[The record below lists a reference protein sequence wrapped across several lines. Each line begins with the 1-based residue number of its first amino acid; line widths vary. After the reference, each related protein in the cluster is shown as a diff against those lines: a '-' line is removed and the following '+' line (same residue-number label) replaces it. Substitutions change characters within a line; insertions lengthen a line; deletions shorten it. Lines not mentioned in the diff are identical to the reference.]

1 MLDME
6 SENYFYLSRMLLYQ
20 VKKVLLL
27 FFLFISFLTY
37 GQGIVKGRVIND
49 KTREPLAFVS
59 IVVKNFRGGTTSDI
73 DGHFSIIVPDTV
85 ATLIFS
91 YVGFQG
97 RSVTINK
104 GSSFLTVKLKERS
117 TELQEVVVR
126 PSDNPALKIIRHAIE
141 NKSLNDPDN
150 LSSYVY
156 NSYNKLY
163 STLVD
168 ADSLERKFNEKKDS
182 IKSKKDA
189 QDTARFFK
197 FIRDNHLFIHESY
210 TEKKYVRPNF
220 NKEVVLGNHLSGI
233 KDPFFAFLATDLQ
246 PFSFY
251 KDFISLFGKDYV
263 NPISKGSIT
272 KYDFIL
278 QDTLYHNNDSIF
290 VIAFEP
296 LPGKVF
302 DALKGQLYIS
312 SDRYAI
318 EHVLAEPAD
327 DKVLVESKIQQ
338 KYEKVDDHWFPAQLN
353 TELRFKKF
361 DFGNLRL
368 KYVSRSYITNI
379 HIGDTISSKEFGLAN
394 VEFDPNANRRDST
407 YWIEHRTGTFD
418 TKDKNTFHA
427 LDSIGGKL
435 VALQSAFKI
444 LEGLFVGRFR
454 MGSFYLPTEHLIRFN
469 QYEGVR
475 VGFGFQTGEKIS
487 KRFMAEAY
495 GAYGTHDQALKYGG
509 ALQLNFI
516 ERNDVHLRFSY
527 QNDVLEPGRQNF
539 LKAGGS
545 VNGNESLRTWMTS
558 RMDSVEQF
566 RAEFLMRPFHFSQ
579 LSVFLQEQKRNP
591 AGYAYSFTNDNDGST
606 RSRFNIVEAGV
617 QWRFAFRETYTQI
630 GQSKII
636 TNTAY
641 PQINLYASHAFSN
654 LLDGQYQFDKI
665 EARFDHQFI
674 TRGFGKT
681 TIQLDGGIVSG
692 PAPYS
697 VLFNGKGSKFDQSV
711 LNNIVVNNTFQTMGL
726 YEFISDHYAAMFLSH
741 NFGRLTGNKSRFFRP
756 ELSVVHNMGIGSLD
770 KADHHAGIAFST
782 MEKGFYESGLV
793 LSNLFRLSYV
803 DLVYFGF
810 GVGGFY
816 RYGSYALPNASDNA
830 VFKLVFTISL

>member
-1 MLDME
+1 MKK
-6 SENYFYLSRMLLYQ
+6 FLLP
-20 VKKVLLL
+20 LLL
-27 FFLFISFLTY
+27 CVSIFSE
-37 GQGIVKGRVIND
+37 GQIILKGRVIDD
-49 KTREPLAFVS
+49 KTKEPLPFVS
-59 IVVKNFRGGTTSDI
+59 IAIKNFRSGTTTDI
-73 DGHFSIIVPDTV
+73 DGHFSIIVPDTT
-85 ATLIFS
+85 ATLLFS

-97 RSVTINK
+97 RSIVVNK
-104 GSSFLTVKLKERS
+104 GISFLNVKLKERS
-117 TELQEVVVR
+117 TELQEVVVH

-141 NKSLNDPDN
+141 NKALNDPDN

-156 NSYNKLY
+156 NSYNNLY

-168 ADSLERKFNEKKDS
+168 ADSLERKFHERKDS
-182 IKSKKDA
+182 TKNEEDK
-189 QDTARFFK
+189 QDSARFFK

-220 NKEVVLGNHLSGI
+220 NREVVLGNHLSGI

-251 KDFISLFGKDYV
+251 KDFISLFGKNYV
-263 NPISKGSIT
+263 NPISKGSMS
-272 KYDFIL
+272 KYDFTL
-278 QDTLYHNNDSIF
+278 QDTLYHGSDSIF

-312 SDRYAI
+312 NDRYAI
-318 EHVLAEPAD
+318 EHVLAEPTD

-338 KYEKVDDHWFPAQLN
+338 KYEKIDNHWFPTQLN
-353 TELRFKKF
+353 TELRFKKL
-361 DFGNLRL
+361 DLGNFRL

-379 HIGDTISSKEFGLAN
+379 HIGDTISKKEFGLAN
-394 VEFDPNANRRDST
+394 VEFSPEANRRDST
-407 YWIEHRTGTFD
+407 YWNEHRTGSFD
-418 TKDKNTFHA
+418 TKDRNTFHA

-435 VALQSAFKI
+435 AGLQSAFKI

-454 MGSFYLPTEHLIRFN
+454 VGSFYLPSEYLVRFN

-475 VGFGFQTGEKIS
+475 LGFGFQTGEKIS
-487 KRFMAEAY
+487 KRFMLEGY
-495 GAYGTHDQALKYGG
+495 GGYGTRDHALKYGG
-509 ALQLNFI
+509 AFQFNLN
-516 ERNDVHLRFSY
+516 ERYDIHLKFSY
-527 QNDVLEPGRQNF
+527 QRDVSEPGKQNF

-545 VNGNESLRTWMTS
+545 INGNESLRSWMTS

-566 RAEFLMRPFHFSQ
+566 RTEFQVRPFHFSQ
-579 LSVFLQEQKRNP
+579 LSIFLQEQKRNP
-591 AGYAYSFTNDNDGST
+591 TYPYSFTNDVDGST
-606 RSRFNIVEAGV
+606 RTQFDIAEAGL

-641 PQINLYASHAFSN
+641 PQFNIYVSHGFPDFLN
-654 LLDGQYQFDKI
+654 GQYQFNKV
-665 EARFDHQFI
+665 EVRFDHQFI

-681 TIQLDGGIVSG
+681 TLQVNSGVIDGQ
-692 PAPYS
+692 APNS
-697 VLFNGKGSKFDQSV
+697 VLFNGKGSKFSESV

-726 YEFISDHYAAMFLSH
+726 YEFISDRYASLFLQH
-741 NFGRLTGNKSRFFRP
+741 NFGRLTGNKSRLFRP
-756 ELSVVHNMGIGSLD
+756 ELSVVHNMGIGSLN
-770 KADHHAGIAFST
+770 KPANHTGIAFNT
-782 MEKGFYESGLV
+782 MEKGFYESGIV
-793 LSNLFRLSYV
+793 VSNIFRISYV

-816 RYGSYALPNASDNA
+816 RYGNYSLPNSSDNA
-830 VFKLVFTISL
+830 VFKLVFNISL

>member
-1 MLDME
+1 MKKI
-6 SENYFYLSRMLLYQ
+6 LLP
-20 VKKVLLL
+20 LLL
-27 FFLFISFLTY
+27 FISIFSE
-37 GQGIVKGRVIND
+37 GQIILKGRVIND
-49 KTREPLAFVS
+49 KTKEPLAFVS
-59 IVVKNFRGGTTSDI
+59 IAVKNLRSGTTTDI
-73 DGHFSIIVPDTV
+73 DGHFALTIPDSSAV
-85 ATLIFS
+85 LLFS

-97 RSVTINK
+97 RSVAINK
-104 GSSFLTVKLKERS
+104 DIAFLTVKLKERS
-117 TELQEVVVR
+117 TELQEVVVH
-126 PSDNPALKIIRHAIE
+126 PSDNPALKIIRHAID
-141 NKSLNDPDN
+141 NKVQNDPDN
-150 LSSYVY
+150 LPSYVY

-168 ADSLERKFNEKKDS
+168 ADSLERKFHERKDS
-182 IKSKKDA
+182 TRNDEDK
-189 QDTARFFK
+189 QDSARFFK

-251 KDFISLFGKDYV
+251 KDYISLFGKDYV
-263 NPISKGSIT
+263 NPISKGSIS
-272 KYDFIL
+272 KYDFTL
-278 QDTLYHNNDSIF
+278 QDTLYHGNDSIF

-312 SDRYAI
+312 NDRYAI
-318 EHVLAEPAD
+318 EHVLAEPTD

-338 KYEKVDDHWFPAQLN
+338 KYEKVDNHWFPAQLN
-353 TELRFKKF
+353 TELRFKKL
-361 DFGNLRL
+361 DLGNLRL

-379 HIGDTISSKEFGLAN
+379 HIGDTISKKEFGLAN
-394 VEFDPNANRRDST
+394 VEFAPEANRRDST
-407 YWIEHRTGTFD
+407 YWGEHRTGSFD
-418 TKDKNTFHA
+418 TKDRNTFHA

-435 VALQSAFKI
+435 SGLQTAFKI

-454 MGSFYLPTEHLIRFN
+454 VGSFYLPTEYLIRFN

-475 VGFGFQTGEKIS
+475 LGFGFQTGEKIS
-487 KRFMAEAY
+487 KRFMLEAY
-495 GAYGTHDQALKYGG
+495 GGYGTRDRALKYGG
-509 ALQLNFI
+509 AFQFNLS
-516 ERNDVHLRFSY
+516 ERHDMHIKLSY
-527 QNDVLEPGRQNF
+527 QRDVSEPGKQNF

-545 VNGNESLRTWMTS
+545 VNGNESLRSWMTS

-566 RAEFLMRPFHFSQ
+566 RAEFQVRPFHFSQ
-579 LSVFLQEQKRNP
+579 LSMFLQEQKRNP
-591 AGYAYSFTNDNDGST
+591 TYPYSFANDNDGST
-606 RSRFNIVEAGV
+606 RTQFDIVEAGL

-630 GQSKII
+630 GQTKII

-641 PQINLYASHAFSN
+641 PQFNIYASRGFRD
-654 LLDGQYQFDKI
+654 LLDGQYEFNKI
-665 EARFDHQFI
+665 EVRFDHQFV

-681 TIQLDGGIVSG
+681 TLQVNTGVVDGQ
-692 PAPYS
+692 APYS
-697 VLFNGKGSKFDQSV
+697 VLFNGKGSKFSESV

-726 YEFISDHYAAMFLSH
+726 YEFISDRYASLFLHH

-756 ELSVVHNMGIGSLD
+756 ELSVVHNMGIGSLNRPGN
-770 KADHHAGIAFST
+770 HTGIAFNT
-782 MEKGFYESGLV
+782 MEKGFYESGIV
-793 LSNLFRLSYV
+793 VSNIFRISYV

-816 RYGSYALPNASDNA
+816 RYGNYSLPNNSDNA
-830 VFKLVFTISL
+830 VFKLVFNISL